1 MADSD
6 PIRQLRH
13 LLDDPGKVLERIS
26 RIQTALGSINTP
38 TSGTPPAQA
47 DVGDQPISESADDS
61 YSGLLRKLGDLQLQI
76 EERLRPLAQ
85 QTVQAEAER
94 LREWMKR
101 EERALAQCLT
111 RIDENLLTCIELIN
125 ESQKRHIDL
134 TAIKKN
140 LEELGAATHALPEL
154 SISGDPTQIIIA
166 RLETLR
172 RDGKI

>member
-1 MADSD
+1 
-6 PIRQLRH
+6 
-13 LLDDPGKVLERIS
+13 
-26 RIQTALGSINTP
+26 
-38 TSGTPPAQA
+38 
-47 DVGDQPISESADDS
+47 
-61 YSGLLRKLGDLQLQI
+61 
-76 EERLRPLAQ
+76 
-85 QTVQAEAER
+85 
-94 LREWMKR
+94 MKR

-140 LEELGAATHALPEL
+140 LEELGAATHVLPEL